1 MIAPA
6 TLHHERLGPVDA
18 TRLVAFTHGI
28 FGSGTNWRSIAR
40 QVIARVPGWAAVLV
54 DLRLH
59 GRSAA
64 GAPPHTVAACVADL
78 QALFAGLAAAGPPV
92 VAAVGHSFGGK
103 VVLGLD
109 LPIRVI
115 LDSTP
120 SARPGAWDAPDNSVR
135 AAWASLVALDR
146 VWARREDFVA
156 ALVARGHAPAM
167 AGWLAMNLGP
177 TDGGLRL
184 RLELDAI
191 RALVTDYYAVDAWP
205 AIEAATG
212 AIAMVVA
219 EHGHT
224 VSAADLARLEHAP
237 VAVTTHVI
245 PGAGHWLHLDA
256 PAAVVEHVVAALRG
270 G

>member
-1 MIAPA
+1 MSAPA
-6 TLHHERLGPVDA
+6 TLFAERLGPADA
-18 TRLVAFTHGI
+18 PRLVAFTHGI
-28 FGSGTNWRSIAR
+28 YGSGTNWRSIAR
-40 QVIARVPGWAAVLV
+40 QVLARAPGWAAVLV

-64 GAPPHTVAACVADL
+64 GEPPHTVAACVADL
-78 QALFAGLAAAGPPV
+78 QALCAGLAAAGPPV

-103 VVLGLD
+103 VVLGLA

-120 SARPGAWDAPDNSVR
+120 SARPGAWDAPANSVR
-135 AAWASLVALDR
+135 AAWASMVALDR
-146 VWARREDFVA
+146 TWARREDFVA
-156 ALVARGHAPAM
+156 ALIARGHPAPM
-167 AGWLAMNLGP
+167 AGWLAMNLEP
-177 TDGGLRL
+177 ADGGLRL
-184 RLELDAI
+184 RLDLDAI

-205 AIEAATG
+205 AIERATG

-219 EHGHT
+219 ERGNT

-237 VAVTTHVI
+237 ATVTTHVI

-256 PAAVVEHVVAALRG
+256 PAAVVEHVVAALTA
-270 G
+270 